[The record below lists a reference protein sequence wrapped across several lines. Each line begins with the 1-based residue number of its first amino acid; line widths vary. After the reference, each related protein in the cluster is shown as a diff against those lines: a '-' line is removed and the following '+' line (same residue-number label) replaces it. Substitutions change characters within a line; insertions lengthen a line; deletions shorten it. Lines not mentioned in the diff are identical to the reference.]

1 MFKLHT
7 YLQRYA
13 QQQQIKLLRSVL
25 KHTIQRTQ
33 LFPKDI
39 YRGHSMQSPLPA
51 HTVASHPNLAS
62 HQRSKTMVSAR
73 SCSILCWQ
81 QQTRTWCWLGSSSEP
96 NINLSKAANNN
107 PHYSF
112 QPCFST
118 SSWTFSWFFFFIY
131 SSTDPLG
138 SSAFLQLLTFIRD
151 LLLYFTALG
160 WWGHAEFQHFIHETP
175 SLTLPLLHTSE
186 SLLHLWKAQPETR
199 LALLNMWIMKKMY

>member
-73 SCSILCWQ
+73 SCSILSWH
-81 QQTRTWCWLGSSSEP
+81 QQTRTWCWYDPPQSLTSTSQKQKITVP
-96 NINLSKAANNN
+96 II
-107 PHYSF
+107 PF

-118 SSWTFSWFFFFIY
+118 SSWTFSWFIY
-131 SSTDPLG
+131 FLFTAAQILLGLPLSSSSSHSSGIFSCISLHSADEDMQSSSTSYMKLP
-138 SSAFLQLLTFIRD
+138 
-151 LLLYFTALG
+151 
-160 WWGHAEFQHFIHETP
+160 
-175 SLTLPLLHTSE
+175 PLLCPS
-186 SLLHLWKAQPETR
+186 SIHLSHSHICEKHSQKPD
-199 LALLNMWIMKKMY
+199 